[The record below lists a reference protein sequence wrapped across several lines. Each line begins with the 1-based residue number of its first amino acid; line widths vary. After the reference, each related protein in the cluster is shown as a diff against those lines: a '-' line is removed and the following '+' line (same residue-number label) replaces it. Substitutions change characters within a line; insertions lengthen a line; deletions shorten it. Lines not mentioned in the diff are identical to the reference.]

1 MLTDLEVFA
10 IVLLVA
16 APFVVWRMV
25 AQQNE
30 IARLNR
36 CYKGLL
42 TGFKNLSAQ
51 NKDLRR
57 ENGTLRQIVPAL
69 TSQIRELRCHLA
81 VDADVIEQT
90 EIDV

>member
-1 MLTDLEVFA
+1 MTDLEVLA
-10 IVLLVA
+10 VVLLA
-16 APFVVWRMV
+16 ASPFVVWRMI

-30 IARLNR
+30 IARMDR

-57 ENGTLRQIVPAL
+57 QNGTLRQIVPAL
-69 TSQIRELRCHLA
+69 TSQIRELRRHLA

-90 EIDV
+90 EIDA